1 MDQLFI
7 SSEAVAGCLFIQI
20 NIDAIIPL
28 VKVDAVV
35 VIVVVVVVN
44 AVAYIMPCH
53 AALNS

>member
-35 VIVVVVVVN
+35 VVVVVVVN